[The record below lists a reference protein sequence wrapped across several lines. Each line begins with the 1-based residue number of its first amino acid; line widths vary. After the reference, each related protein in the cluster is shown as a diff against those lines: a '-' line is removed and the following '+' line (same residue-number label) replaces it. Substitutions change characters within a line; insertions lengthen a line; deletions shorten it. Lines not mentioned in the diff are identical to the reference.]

1 MKEKAMRKENKS
13 KIDTMKAGG
22 GDGTEAKLTEGV
34 QFDDDVKKMK
44 VDDLKKTLKT
54 IGLPAKGLKLDLH
67 TRLQTFRDN
76 EKSSTTI
83 GSASASELGTAVDK
97 DNN

>member
-1 MKEKAMRKENKS
+1 MSCVKPVVPIEFHEDELYAKPSDDVINKVMKEKAMRKENKS

-44 VDDLKKTLKT
+44 VLMLCCHYFENK
-54 IGLPAKGLKLDLH
+54 H
-67 TRLQTFRDN
+67 
-76 EKSSTTI
+76 
-83 GSASASELGTAVDK
+83 
-97 DNN
+97 

>member
-13 KIDTMKAGG
+13 KINTMKAGG
-22 GDGTEAKLTEGV
+22 GGGTEAKLTEGV

-54 IGLPAKGLKLDLH
+54 IGLPAKGLKLELQ
-67 TRLQTFRDN
+67 TRLQNFRDN

-83 GSASASELGTAVDK
+83 GSASASQMGTAVDK